1 DLGQAE
7 HLGIGAL
14 FVLREEVEQLLGP
27 VALAR
32 RIVGLLRQLDRRVAL
47 DLDVELRLQRLL
59 DGGEQIVGEAAQ
71 RDQDHRRTNLR
82 LRGRRLAELT
92 RGFSNL
98 HPLALRHLARRYIRR
113 RPALRRAPAPDQQTK
128 NQRDAPHSNHHTSG
142 ANESGRGVK
151 IGRRSQTKTPT
162 GGHHMRS
169 KSTSPKE
176 RAKRA
181 SASRGGR
188 GGKEEAS
195 EASEGGRGGRNGGRN
210 GTKTPHRG
218 APHADEVHEPQ
229 RAREASERVPRGPRG
244 QRRSERSERARPRG
258 QNRPPKPNED
268 PPPGVTTCGRS
279 PRAPKSERSER
290 ARPEVAAGAKKKRA
304 RPELAAGAKIGRRSQ
319 TKTPTGGHPKRSKST
334 SPKER
339 AKRASASQGGRG
351 GKEEES
357 EASKGARGR

>member
-59 DGGEQIVGEAAQ
+59 DGVEQIVGEAAQ

-92 RGFSNL
+92 LGFFNL

-195 EASEGGRGGRNGGRN
+195 EASERGR
-210 GTKTPHRG
+210 
-218 APHADEVHEPQ
+218 
-229 RAREASERVPRGPRG
+229 
-244 QRRSERSERARPRG
+244 
-258 QNRPPKPNED
+258 
-268 PPPGVTTCGRS
+268 
-279 PRAPKSERSER
+279 
-290 ARPEVAAGAKKKRA
+290 
-304 RPELAAGAKIGRRSQ
+304 GAKIGRRSQ
-319 TKTPTGGHPKRSKST
+319 TKTPHRG
-334 SPKER
+334 SPHAVEVHEPQR
-339 AKRASASQGGRG
+339 A
-351 GKEEES
+351 S
-357 EASKGARGR
+357 EASERVPRWRRGQRRSERVRSWRRPHTPAADAKPSRPPGVSTPCQSL